1 MGDEQENYGAPLGV
15 LILRMIIDQGLTQIF
30 FNGKGVIGFLFMLR
44 AIHYISIA
52 KTRIDGIILN

>member
-1 MGDEQENYGAPLGV
+1 MMISTPG
-15 LILRMIIDQGLTQIF
+15 LIPFGIG
-30 FNGKGVIGFLFMLR
+30 GFLFMLR